1 MKYRLTE
8 LCGRR
13 LGIYTGA
20 GTSHSWLWFVDV
32 LERMGLDNLVCMDEG
47 DLKKG
52 DELTKVSA
60 LLISGG
66 DTFAIADGLG
76 REGAKSIEQFISEG
90 GVYFGSC
97 AGAYLPLKSSKYPL
111 NFLNLAGVK
120 ISNLSKHRPSPLTQ
134 SEKFCTPYGCHYVF
148 HPVRDE
154 VKIRFTNGYSSR
166 VKEEISAPLY
176 GGPCMEPSEDVT
188 PIAFYHGFT
197 DRTLFLV
204 DENLAEETVLGKTAV
219 CSKAVGKGTLYL
231 SGPHLEHP
239 FYPEA
244 NELLLDML
252 CDGLQE
258 KQVSSRADQEIEA
271 GVRVSRELLK
281 GLRREL
287 SGSRIIALALE
298 RESMSWLIG
307 NKVYEPEKFRVFIEA
322 LWNRLGLL
330 EKLSDKSLSGEDVQ
344 SLTACAGMVR
354 EKLKVLKTE
363 IHHSSDTTELVEDIL
378 SGLRT
383 LASSFMNLY
392 FRLKRQEHR

>member
-1 MKYRLTE
+1 
-8 LCGRR
+8 
-13 LGIYTGA
+13 
-20 GTSHSWLWFVDV
+20 
-32 LERMGLDNLVCMDEG
+32 MDEG

-52 DELTKVSA
+52 DELKKVSA